1 MAKSCCFHQGSLG
14 QEVKPL
20 WSAEKGRAVP
30 AADRLTASLLT
41 QSASLESKQQL
52 FLTQLMTATAN

>member
-14 QEVKPL
+14 QEAKPL

-30 AADRLTASLLT
+30 AVDGLTSYLLT
-41 QSASLESKQQL
+41 QSASLEAKHQL
-52 FLTQLMTATAN
+52 FLTQLMIATAN